1 MIKTIGSA
9 KLIETA
15 AIVFFLTLPWLVP
28 PQGGPSPATGPWLL
42 SMAILIVLLVW
53 GAVSALDGK
62 RWSECFASAWLVAA
76 LVSSGIGLCQYF
88 GVEQLF
94 HPWVSASVYGEAISN
109 LRQRNQFA
117 SLTNMGLMALL
128 WLIWY
133 GGDKAS
139 PWWAAMAAVLLGLGN
154 ASSASRTGLVQ
165 LLLITCIAIQA
176 GAWRRPAVRTVLFL
190 VVAAYVVAAFLL
202 PELAGFTPDR
212 SGIVSRFQNSGLGCA
227 SRIILW
233 QNMLEL
239 VSHHPWSGW
248 GVNELD
254 YAHFMTTYGGPR
266 FCEMLDNAHNLPLQ
280 LAVELGLPVAVLV
293 CGMAVWLIWRARPW
307 REIDPARQLA
317 WGVLA
322 VIMVHSMLEYPLWY
336 GPFQM
341 SLVLC
346 MGLLWSSKSP
356 ASQSS
361 VSTFGGAWLHV
372 TALMFFA
379 AIAYAAWDY
388 HRVSQIYL
396 PPEQRAAAYRDNTLE
411 KIRGSWL
418 FRDQVQ
424 FAEFTLTSLTFEN
437 AAQLNAMAHELLH
450 FSPEAR
456 VVEKLIESAVVLG
469 RDDEARLF
477 MARYQAAYPQAYE
490 RWRNGGRQLIERK

>member
-1 MIKTIGSA
+1 MA
-9 KLIETA
+9 KLSETA

-42 SMAILIVLLVW
+42 SMAILVALLLW
-53 GAVSALDGK
+53 WSVSALDGQ
-62 RWSECFASAWLVAA
+62 RWAECFASAWLVAA

-94 HPWVSASVYGEAISN
+94 HPWMSASVYGEAIAN

-117 SLTNMGLMALL
+117 SLTNMGLLALL
-128 WLIWY
+128 WLIWH
-133 GGDKAS
+133 GSGKANS
-139 PWWAAMAAVLLGLGN
+139 WWWAMAAILLGLGN

-176 GAWRRPAVRTVLFL
+176 GAWRQPAVRTVLL
-190 VVAAYVVAAFLL
+190 LAVVVYVVAAFLL

-212 SGIVSRFQNSGLGCA
+212 SGIVSRFQNNGLGCA
-227 SRIILW
+227 SRVILW

-239 VSHHPWSGW
+239 IGRHPWAGW
-248 GVNELD
+248 GLRELD
-254 YAHFMTTYGGPR
+254 YAHFMTAYDSLR
-266 FCEMLDNAHNLPLQ
+266 FCEMLDNAHNLPLH

-293 CGMAVWLIWRARPW
+293 CGMAIWLTWRARPW
-307 REIDPARQLA
+307 RETDPARQLA

-322 VIMVHSMLEYPLWY
+322 LIAVHSLLEYPLWY

-341 SLVLC
+341 SLALS
-346 MGLLWSSKSP
+346 MGLLWSRNGL
-356 ASQSS
+356 ASQLS
-361 VSTFGGAWLHV
+361 VGTVGKEWLHV
-372 TALMFFA
+372 TALMSFA

-418 FRDQVQ
+418 FRDQVL
-424 FAEFTLTSLTFEN
+424 FAELTLTTLTPDN

-450 FSPEAR
+450 FSPEVR
-456 VVEKLIESAVVLG
+456 VVEKLIESALLLG
-469 RDDEARLF
+469 RDDEARAF
-477 MARYQAAYPQAYE
+477 MRRYQAAYPQAYAQWVKARAE
-490 RWRNGGRQLIERK
+490 